1 MNVYVSCSKHQ
12 ECMND
17 IQLAT
22 AALSVVTWFVGA
34 SPIVSASLKNVD
46 GLNDLA
52 LMWLALGPGMLGGLS
67 MQLLPE
73 IMKGHRQIVGEL
85 LCSAAAAIIA
95 MGFLGDRMT
104 NVFQLGGISYL
115 AGAGG
120 SIFIIALVRVCK
132 STVIRAVG
140 GEESE

>member
-1 MNVYVSCSKHQ
+1 MARKQHQ
-12 ECMND
+12 QCMSD
-17 IQLAT
+17 SQVAT
-22 AALSVVTWFVGA
+22 AAFSVVTWFVGA
-34 SPIVSASLKNVD
+34 SPIVAETLKEVD

-85 LCSAAAAIIA
+85 ICSAAAAIIA
-95 MGFLGDRMT
+95 MGFLGDQLT
-104 NVFQLGGISYL
+104 NVFQLGGISFL

-120 SIFIIALVRVCK
+120 SIFIIALVKVCK
-132 STVIRAVG
+132 ATVLRAVG
-140 GEESE
+140 GTGDE